1 MLAIILITVGILL
14 RLAPHAP
21 NFTPVAA
28 IALFGGAYLKK
39 RYALIVPLALMIVS
53 DMFIGMHDIFLF
65 TWAGF
70 ILTAILGFWVRKQNN
85 VTRIAC
91 ASLLSSL
98 AFFVIS
104 NFGVWVMGWYPRT
117 LSGLINCYIMAIPFL
132 RDFTISTM
140 LYTAV
145 FFGSYEFIANSVK
158 DTKVA
163 KVLLK
168 D

>member
-1 MLAIILITVGILL
+1 
-14 RLAPHAP
+14 
-21 NFTPVAA
+21 
-28 IALFGGAYLKK
+28 
-39 RYALIVPLALMIVS
+39 
-53 DMFIGMHDIFLF
+53 
-65 TWAGF
+65 
-70 ILTAILGFWVRKQNN
+70 
-85 VTRIAC
+85 
-91 ASLLSSL
+91 
-98 AFFVIS
+98 
-104 NFGVWVMGWYPRT
+104 
-117 LSGLINCYIMAIPFL
+117 MAIPFL